1 MMTDSGWDTKP
12 EWSLPEGTSGE
23 NQTDESGANGGT
35 PGRLGQARGSI
46 RQILSTSL
54 SRLRRQRPRELRSC
68 GWVLLMVVL
77 LIVVWAISVGS

>member
-1 MMTDSGWDTKP
+1 MMMTDSGWDTKP
-12 EWSLPEGTSGE
+12 EWSLPEG
-23 NQTDESGANGGT
+23 
-35 PGRLGQARGSI
+35 
-46 RQILSTSL
+46 TSL